1 MKKLVLTFPI
11 ISLNLK
17 VLLHFEVLFKAIFLS
32 QNESKLTP
40 EVVNL
45 ATAII
50 KMETFKSSAS
60 DRNSFEQVAVIA
72 VQK

>member
-17 VLLHFEVLFKAIFLS
+17 VLLHLEVLFKAIFLS

-60 DRNSFEQVAVIA
+60 DRNSFEQAAVIA